1 MNSVEKMSKLHLIFT
16 FAVWFSSVQLRVVF
30 PFKEVYNLGRTRKV
44 MLYTN
49 EVNKT
54 EGKCWTEVE
63 DLCTKSNVFAVFGPK
78 SFVQ

>member
-1 MNSVEKMSKLHLIFT
+1 
-16 FAVWFSSVQLRVVF
+16 VF